1 MLLQINKQYAY
12 EKSYKT
18 MCSESLIVL
27 LSLECRIAHPV
38 INIVTLKDGLCN
50 P

>member
-1 MLLQINKQYAY
+1 MLLQIYKQYACD
-12 EKSYKT
+12 KSYET
-18 MCSESLIVL
+18 LCSESVIVV